1 MSRITMYAPGMRTTL
16 NLDDD
21 VAAAVE
27 RMRREDGM
35 GLSEAVNALARRG
48 LVRSGVDK
56 GYRHRSVSLG
66 LRIDVDDVAGVL
78 DLLDAND
85 EGE

>member
-1 MSRITMYAPGMRTTL
+1 MSRITMYALGMRTTL